1 MIGDLEPS
9 AKGDILIGCY
19 SEWLRSRSPGRLQ
32 GEAVPREVAALAA
45 RFRFKAGRVVV
56 VTLDLLSSTDTD
68 PVAALMLHDL
78 IDYCFS
84 DFEPATALPLTV
96 TP

>member
-1 MIGDLEPS
+1 M
-9 AKGDILIGCY
+9 
-19 SEWLRSRSPGRLQ
+19 
-32 GEAVPREVAALAA
+32 AALAA

-56 VTLDLLSSTDTD
+56 VTLDLLASADTDT
-68 PVAALMLHDL
+68 VAALMLHDL
-78 IDYCFS
+78 IGYCLS